1 MDVTEIR
8 PPGAPNYCLAL
19 PPGIGAVKPQVES
32 PVFALEP
39 LRIAA
44 AWQSVLSRAPR
55 TEIVDVSDDGLSI
68 EAVQRSTLIGFID
81 RVSARAVP
89 MPGNR
94 ASLAVYSRS
103 AVGYWDLG
111 VNRRRVVAWLDALRQ
126 TLDEDGGS
134 DASASRS

>member
-1 MDVTEIR
+1 MDVTAIR
-8 PPGAPNYCLAL
+8 PPGTPNHCLAL
-19 PPGIGAVKPQVES
+19 PPGVGVVKPQVES
-32 PVFALEP
+32 PVFAVSP
-39 LRIAA
+39 LRIAT
-44 AWQSVLSRAPR
+44 AWQSIVHRAPR

-81 RVSARAVP
+81 RISARAVP
-89 MPGNR
+89 LPGDR

-111 VNRRRVVAWLDALRQ
+111 VNRRRVVTWLDALRQ
-126 TLDEDGGS
+126 ALDEDGIS